1 MPSGTRVPVDTRE
14 AVSSCSG
21 LRPRVPRREAPL
33 AAPPREKEER
43 EAVSS
48 QLWAK
53 ASAAEPASPAGSS
66 KGSSGGEGFLESGSS
81 SVEPCREA
89 GCLGCL

>member
-1 MPSGTRVPVDTRE
+1 MPVDTRE

-21 LRPRVPRREAPL
+21 LKPWEHRREAVL
-33 AAPPREKEER
+33 AAPPREKEEM
-43 EAVSS
+43 EALSS

-53 ASAAEPASPAGSS
+53 ASAAEPASPPGSS
-66 KGSSGGEGFLESGSS
+66 KASSGGEGFLDSGSS

-89 GCLGCL
+89 GCLGRL